1 MSEVGQD
8 HQVDHERLVETT
20 ARLTKLLEGS
30 SVVRIKASV
39 GPYKWDIEAIGPSSA
54 HDPGGSGHVI
64 ATAATAAVDE
74 PVGVPVTA
82 PLVGVFYRAPAPN
95 DPPFVTVGQRVAEG
109 DQLAIV
115 EAMKMM
121 NRVSAPCAGTVRE
134 IHCDDGA
141 IVEFGQPLCTIDPE

>member
-1 MSEVGQD
+1 VSEVGHD

-39 GPYKWDIEAIGPSSA
+39 GPYKWDIEAIGSVAVP
-54 HDPGGSGHVI
+54 DPGGLPRAVPTAI
-64 ATAATAAVDE
+64 AVEE
-74 PVGVPVTA
+74 PAGLPVTA

-109 DQLAIV
+109 DQIAIV

-141 IVEFGQPLCTIDPE
+141 IVEFGEPLCTIDPE

>member
-8 HQVDHERLVETT
+8 SQVDHERLVETT
-20 ARLTKLLEGS
+20 ARLTRLLEGS

-39 GPYKWDIEAIGPSSA
+39 GPYKWDIEAIGPTGGHDHVGPVA
-54 HDPGGSGHVI
+54 HAV
-64 ATAATAAVDE
+64 AAPVAVEE
-74 PVGVPVTA
+74 PSGVPVTA

-95 DPPFVTVGQRVAEG
+95 EPPFATVGQRVTEG

-121 NRVSAPCAGTVRE
+121 NKVSAPCSGTVRE

-141 IVEFGQPLCTIDPE
+141 IVEFGQPLCTIDPA